1 MDAEIDAE
9 IDVPIAKIGT
19 GAGGTASIEV
29 TGWTQAGQKG
39 EQFAKGDECV
49 LTFGKEASLCLGQTR
64 GFLQGQ
70 RGQLT
75 FPIPHS
81 GNEQG

>member
-39 EQFAKGDECV
+39 E
-49 LTFGKEASLCLGQTR
+49 
-64 GFLQGQ
+64 
-70 RGQLT
+70 
-75 FPIPHS
+75 
-81 GNEQG
+81 